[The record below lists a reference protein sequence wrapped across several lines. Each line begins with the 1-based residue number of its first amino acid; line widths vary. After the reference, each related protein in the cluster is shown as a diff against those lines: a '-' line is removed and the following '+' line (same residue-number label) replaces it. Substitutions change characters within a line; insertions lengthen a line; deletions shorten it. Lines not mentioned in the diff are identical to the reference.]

1 MARPKMD
8 GLLYFPFDTD
18 FFYADNKIRALR
30 SRYGCDG
37 LVIYIYLLTEI
48 YRNGYFI
55 KWDEDSEDNIIAALN
70 LSEGLIKQ
78 VISFLVSR
86 SLLTSILV
94 NLDTVITSPG
104 IQKRYQE
111 AVKGLKRDIFVDEDI
126 WLLETTETA
135 THIKFMQKNSKSE
148 KNYSKS
154 KKNMSKSG
162 KNDINEIKRN
172 KNKEKNTMCAA
183 DADALFESLWKL
195 YPCKKGK
202 GQVPDAAKRR
212 LLKIGFDEM
221 GRAIDR
227 YKAELEKDKDWRKP
241 QNGST
246 FFNSGYA
253 DYLDAD
259 YVPGEAPEPR
269 EKSGFNSFKQND
281 YDFETLEKELAGM

>member
-1 MARPKMD
+1 MARPKKD

-78 VISFLVSR
+78 VIAFLVSR

-94 NLDTVITSPG
+94 NSDTVITSPG

-126 WLLETTETA
+126 WLLEEAETA
-135 THIKFMQKNSKSE
+135 AHIKFAQKNSKSE
-148 KNYSKS
+148 KNHNKS
-154 KKNMSKSG
+154 RKNMSKSG
-162 KNDINEIKRN
+162 INDTNEMKLNENNISCAPETHESKEEKEQRLERN
-172 KNKEKNTMCAA
+172 FGIIYAQ
-183 DADALFESLWKL
+183 
-195 YPCKKGK
+195 YPKKVGRTVAFANYKQWVSAKGK
-202 GQVPDAAKRR
+202 NVGGKRYR
-212 LLKIGFDEM
+212 LTDRQIYMAVKQYICQQEEAGKDDFQYWKNFDTLM
-221 GRAIDR
+221 GRQ
-227 YKAELEKDKDWRKP
+227 L
-241 QNGST
+241 
-246 FFNSGYA
+246 
-253 DYLDAD
+253 LD
-259 YVPGEAPEPR
+259 YVKWE
-269 EKSGFNSFKQND
+269 EK
-281 YDFETLEKELAGM
+281 KE